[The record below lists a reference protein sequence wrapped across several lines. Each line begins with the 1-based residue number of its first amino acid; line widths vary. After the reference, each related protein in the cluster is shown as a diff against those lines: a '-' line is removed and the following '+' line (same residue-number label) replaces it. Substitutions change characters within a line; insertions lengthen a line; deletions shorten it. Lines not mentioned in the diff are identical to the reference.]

1 MDDRLYKSTTDRSLS
16 GVCGGLAA
24 WLGIDPSLVRVVWV
38 LLALVSG
45 GVFVLLYIVMAVVV
59 PDAPPGWAPRG
70 RMGHSGPPPSWG
82 QGYGQG
88 WGGGAPGGAWTG
100 QTGWQ
105 GGAGPTG
112 TPPAGAP
119 GVPPTGGPQD
129 PGAPGWAPSSWPE
142 DWGRPRPDGS
152 GGFPVDRAGIVLG
165 GVLVALGAWFLIKDY
180 VPINWDLVWPVAV
193 IALGGLLIAG
203 AVRRTR

>member
-1 MDDRLYKSTTDRSLS
+1 MDDRLYRSTTDRSLA

-24 WLGIDPSLVRVVWV
+24 WTGIDPSLVRVVWA
-38 LLALVSG
+38 LLALISG

-70 RMGHSGPPPSWG
+70 RVGRSGPPPSWG

-88 WGGGAPGGAWTG
+88 WGGSAPGGAWTG
-100 QTGWQ
+100 QPGWHS
-105 GGAGPTG
+105 GAGPTG
-112 TPPAGAP
+112 A
-119 GVPPTGGPQD
+119 PPTGAPPTGAPQD
-129 PGAPGWAPSSWPE
+129 PGAPGWTPSSWPE
-142 DWGRPRPDGS
+142 DWGRARSGT
-152 GGFPVDRAGIVLG
+152 GGFPADRAGIVMG
-165 GVLVALGAWFLIKDY
+165 GVLVALGVWFLIKDY

-203 AVRRTR
+203 AVRRSR